1 MSAYVTNFD
10 IICPYGPNGSEIH
23 DELFNIFA
31 DLKNEDKAVLDQIS
45 VDTYLSWK
53 FKAKTV
59 SIYSK
64 VELYTPIPI
73 GGETIFTGTM
83 SKFDNNGTPIEIA
96 DNRAVPLFEYDNDK
110 NGLISYSQLS
120 RNYYGSGTHNP
131 AQAGLPTVDITTAS
145 VGFSVFL
152 HKDIFYFYFPKPYKT
167 TGTPYTF
174 SYSLDES
181 EFTMSFET
189 HFITSFTNLT
199 FNPLGDLAE
208 GDFETNILD
217 TFPDTIS

>member
-10 IICPYGPNGSEIH
+10 IICPYGPNGSEID
-23 DELFNIFA
+23 DETFNHFQS
-31 DLKNEDKAVLDQIS
+31 LKNEDKAVLDQIS
-45 VDTYLSWK
+45 VDTYLSWR
-53 FKAKTV
+53 FKAKKV
-59 SIYSK
+59 SVYSK
-64 VELYTPIPI
+64 DKLYTPIPI

-83 SKFDNNGTPIEIA
+83 AKFDNGTPIEIA
-96 DNRAVPLFEYDNDK
+96 DNRAVPLFEYDNNK
-110 NGLISYSQLS
+110 NGLVSYDPLS
-120 RNYYGSGTHNP
+120 RNYYGSGTLNP

-174 SYSLDES
+174 SYSFDES
-181 EFTMSFET
+181 KFTMSFET

-199 FNPLGDLAE
+199 LNPLGDLAE
-208 GDFETNILD
+208 GNSEVNILD